1 MLKHSNIFLQCI
13 LVNWWCSYRENFS
26 DSDIWYFLLGY
37 NWIHVLTNIIIS
49 LEIYSWISFQSL
61 LWKLLS
67 KKRFHKNLIKC
78 STIPQNFSTP
88 IKAKI
93 EHTSSVEMA
102 QTPGQSSRQF
112 VHSISLLLSRSFKR
126 GTGSQF
132 CELIQIWNFSTWRLQ
147 WMSGWLVDGGGEL
160 RQPHFFPRVSTAS
173 SMTGNATIGHNYRS
187 TGSYKSWHRKKSAIH
202 PPTLTPQKW
211 DAAKRNWRW
220 QM

>member
-1 MLKHSNIFLQCI
+1 MQYNSTEFQRILKIQKNSRESQRIPYYLKESPKNKKDSETRQFL
-13 LVNWWCSYRENFS
+13 E
-26 DSDIWYFLLGY
+26 
-37 NWIHVLTNIIIS
+37 
-49 LEIYSWISFQSL
+49 
-61 LWKLLS
+61 LLS
-67 KKRFHKNLIKC
+67 K
-78 STIPQNFSTP
+78 Q
-88 IKAKI
+88 KI
-93 EHTSSVEMA
+93 EHTSSGEMA

-147 WMSGWLVDGGGEL
+147 RMSGWLVDGGGEL